1 MPLPG
6 GTVALARALA
16 VDPVPDRGR
25 FIFEITRLVY
35 GLPEGSRMQADA
47 FLRAVRD
54 VSRRGHDS
62 APDRRPV
69 DVVPVPLSSELWS
82 SAIFHHK
89 VASEDL
95 VVAIVADRSAALL
108 CHGLAALDDET
119 LAFFA
124 DHPALLT
131 RIYERSAPLFA
142 AFSDGLQVR
151 GDRIVLPG
159 GDAAE
164 PLWEALLLEKTTRP
178 DRFLQQL
185 FELNDGRLAFLYDVI
200 AQLDPARRAFALGVW
215 MPDPAVRFDR
225 FKELAHGF
233 TSLHEWHVRAQ
244 PFGRVSHDP
253 AMIFWRVSVAA
264 DGSPLEP
271 SSRALWQRAFGS
283 DDSPEDSIQTDTEPF
298 DAAWLMSAIASA
310 DVRVRAERLDQL
322 GFGARVFSAMGQSAA
337 ERRDV
342 LMAVRGVA
350 RCRTL
355 MLTLERIGIRS
366 PALYAA
372 AARRAER
379 LTAFDGRR
387 GFELQAQFQ
396 GALALVAGMVR
407 VRTIDSVRA
416 AALITQLTALPFEQG
431 RFSGAVAAFVRDDL
445 VAATAPAASLELQVL
460 RALSGPA
467 SAEPANRPIAW
478 EGEAYRLDLGAAEFR
493 RLQRVRDMQ
502 DGVPLD
508 VAIELTG
515 VSQLLS
521 NRNLPPG
528 ELTSAI
534 SRLTRAL
541 EDVPQRSRH
550 DEEVDLA
557 SGFGSPVSEHD
568 ALQKIIDELTRA
580 ERARDL
586 KRAVRQA
593 EPLGDLGDQVL
604 AHVLL
609 SIVYAMDIGDPDS
622 TVLLAGDVSRR
633 HDFGFSQKSRDV
645 RLRTAWAVPRQDVA
659 PGMPWRVS
667 GSLLA
672 LDVGLASLSLRRVNF
687 EQVLEAPKI
696 TSNERETF
704 ALSVS
709 LINPFA
715 LRDADRDTIADAI
728 ASGRRRIEALS
739 HDGRD
744 LDPIADQLRLQGW
757 RRRALRWTL
766 ANEPER
772 ASSLLSLTELLSLGG
787 APLADLN
794 AWGMAGLTLDGC
806 LCSRLTPL
814 GAWPILLGRP
824 QLGLV
829 AVGVADL
836 HLQVA
841 MILRELNLPSALA
854 KVILSAAVQDF
865 IDEVSPTD
873 AADWLTMVRT
883 AWMVSPERVEDY
895 MAAATAVGP
904 LMLATDTIR

>member
-1 MPLPG
+1 VPLPG
-6 GTVALARALA
+6 GTVALARALD

-35 GLPEGSRMQADA
+35 GVPEGSRLQADA
-47 FLRAVRD
+47 FLTAVREA
-54 VSRRGHDS
+54 SRRGRDG
-62 APDRRPV
+62 APDRRPA
-69 DVVPVPLSSELWS
+69 DVVPVPLSAELWS
-82 SAIFHHK
+82 SAIFRRK
-89 VASEDL
+89 VALEDL

-108 CHGLAALDDET
+108 CHGLASLDDET
-119 LAFFA
+119 LAYFA

-131 RIYERSAPLFA
+131 RIYEHSAPLFA

-151 GDRIVLPG
+151 DDRIVLPG
-159 GDAAE
+159 GEDAQ

-178 DRFLQQL
+178 DRFVQQL

-215 MPDPAVRFDR
+215 MPDATIRVER

-233 TSLHEWHVRAQ
+233 GSLREWHVRTQ

-253 AMIFWRVSVAA
+253 AMMFWRVAVGS
-264 DGSPLEP
+264 DGAPLEP
-271 SSRALWQRAFGS
+271 SSRALWQHAFHG
-283 DDSPEDSIQTDTEPF
+283 DDPLGDLAATDSEPF
-298 DAAWLMSAIASA
+298 DAAWLMSTIESA
-310 DVRVRAERLDQL
+310 EVRVRAARLDQL
-322 GFGARVFSAMGQSAA
+322 GFGTRVFSEMGRSASQNN
-337 ERRDV
+337 DV
-342 LMAVRGVA
+342 LTAIRGVA
-350 RCRTL
+350 RYRML
-355 MLTLERIGIRS
+355 MLTLERIGIRT

-372 AARRAER
+372 AARRADQ
-379 LTAFDGRR
+379 LAAFEGRQ

-396 GALALVAGMVR
+396 GALALIAGMVR

-416 AALITQLTALPFEQG
+416 GALIAQLVALPLEQG
-431 RFSGAVAAFVRDDL
+431 RFGGSIATFVREDL
-445 VAATAPAASLELQVL
+445 VSGTAPADSLELRVL
-460 RALSGPA
+460 RAISGPA
-467 SAEPANRPIAW
+467 SAEPSNRPIIW
-478 EGEAYRLDLGAAEFR
+478 EGQSYRLDLGAAELR
-493 RLQRVRDMQ
+493 RLQRVRDKQ

-508 VAIELTG
+508 VALELTG
-515 VSQLLS
+515 ISHALA
-521 NRNLPPG
+521 NRNVSSD
-528 ELTSAI
+528 ELTVLI
-534 SRLTRAL
+534 SRLGRAL

-557 SGFGSPVSEHD
+557 SGFGVAASEHD
-568 ALQKIIDELTRA
+568 ALQKIIDELGRA

-586 KRAVRQA
+586 KRAARLS
-593 EPLGDLGDQVL
+593 EPLGELADQVL

-609 SIVYAMDIGDPDS
+609 SIAYAMEIGDPDS

-633 HDFGFSQKSRDV
+633 HDFGFNQKSRE
-645 RLRTAWAVPRQDVA
+645 LRMRAAWAVPRQDVS

-672 LDVGLASLSLRRVNF
+672 LDVGLAPLALRRVNF
-687 EQVLEAPKI
+687 ERVLEAPKI
-696 TSNERETF
+696 TSNEREAF

-715 LRDADRDTIADAI
+715 LRDADLDTIADAI
-728 ASGRRRIEALS
+728 ATGRRRLQALS
-739 HDGRD
+739 RDGHD

-787 APLADLN
+787 ARLGELN
-794 AWGMAGLTLDGC
+794 AWGMAGVTLDGC

-841 MILRELNLPSALA
+841 MILKELHLPSALA
-854 KVILSAAVQDF
+854 KVVLSAAVQDY

-904 LMLATDTIR
+904 LMLATDTIQ